1 MWLPRTPGENKAMTD
16 QTPLDP
22 TSAGRYA
29 EGCGP
34 ALRQARER
42 AGLSLQEVG
51 SQLKMPVRVVQA
63 LEEENWQVLGAP
75 VFLRGQLRS
84 YARLLKVD
92 IEPYLERADLQ
103 GVRPVELV
111 SHSHTPRYQ
120 RVLESVARRAVYVVI
135 TAAIAVPVWVATQSH
150 LGQGSQATASL
161 DVVPA
166 PAAPAEQGDVAGKPP
181 AAASTQ
187 AAPYVASLT
196 PLPRNGASGL
206 TLRMTG
212 DSWVQIDAPGG
223 VNLEYGLL
231 KAGEERSFRN
241 GEVGRVVLGNAA
253 AVVVQQAGSTVD
265 LTPYKRANIARFAV
279 SSDGSLAP
287 VAN

>member
-1 MWLPRTPGENKAMTD
+1 MTD
-16 QTPLDP
+16 QTPMDLP
-22 TSAGRYA
+22 SAGRYA
-29 EGCGP
+29 EGCGSL
-34 ALRQARER
+34 LRQAREH

-84 YARLLKVD
+84 YAKLLKVD
-92 IEPYLERADLQ
+92 IDPYLERVDLQ
-103 GVRPVELV
+103 GVRPAELV
-111 SHSHTPRYQ
+111 SRSHTPRYQ

-150 LGQGSQATASL
+150 LKGPSQTTASL

-166 PAAPAEQGDVAGKPP
+166 SADAAGKSAG
-181 AAASTQ
+181 AAKPSSVVASPQ

-196 PLPRNGASGL
+196 PLPRNGTNGL
-206 TLRMTG
+206 SLRMTG

-223 VNLEYGLL
+223 ANLEYGLL
-231 KAGEERSFRN
+231 KAGEERSFRS

-253 AVVVQQAGSTVD
+253 AVEVQQAGSTVD

-287 VAN
+287 VAD

>member
-1 MWLPRTPGENKAMTD
+1 MTE
-16 QTPLDP
+16 QTPRDLP
-22 TSAGRYA
+22 SAGRFA
-29 EGCGP
+29 EGCGS
-34 ALRQARER
+34 ALRQVRER
-42 AGLSLQEVG
+42 AGLTLQEVG

-92 IEPYLERADLQ
+92 IDPYLERADLQ
-103 GVRPVELV
+103 GVRPAELV
-111 SHSHTPRYQ
+111 SRSHTPRYQ

-150 LGQGSQATASL
+150 LKGSSQTTASL
-161 DVVPA
+161 DVVP
-166 PAAPAEQGDVAGKPP
+166 PP
-181 AAASTQ
+181 ATSGAQSADAAGTSTSAGTTQ
-187 AAPYVASLT
+187 AAPYVASLA
-196 PLPRNGASGL
+196 PLPRTAVTNGLS
-206 TLRMTG
+206 LRMKG

-223 VNLEYGLL
+223 ANIEYGLL
-231 KAGEERSFRN
+231 KAGEERSFRK

-253 AVVVQQAGSTVD
+253 AVEVQQAGSTVD
-265 LTPYKRANIARFAV
+265 LTPYQRANIARFAV

-287 VAN
+287 VAD

>member
-92 IEPYLERADLQ
+92 IEPYLERADLR

>member
-1 MWLPRTPGENKAMTD
+1 MTD
-16 QTPLDP
+16 QTQLDLP
-22 TSAGRYA
+22 SAGRFA

-34 ALRQARER
+34 VLRQARER
-42 AGLSLQEVG
+42 AELSLQEVG
-51 SQLKMPVRVVQA
+51 SQLKMPIRIVKA
-63 LEEENWQVLGAP
+63 LEEEDWQVLGAP

-92 IEPYLERADLQ
+92 VEPFLERVDLQ
-103 GVRPVELV
+103 AVRPAELV
-111 SHSHTPRYQ
+111 SRSHTPRYQ

-150 LGQGSQATASL
+150 LGQGSSQATASL
-161 DVVPA
+161 DVVPVPVA
-166 PAAPAEQGDVAGKPP
+166 PTGQNGGVRKPLASAAGQAG
-181 AAASTQ
+181 
-187 AAPYVASLT
+187 PYVASLT
-196 PLPRNGASGL
+196 PLPRNASNGL

-212 DSWVQIDAPGG
+212 DSWVQINAPGG
-223 VNLEYGLL
+223 ASLEYGLL
-231 KAGEERSFRN
+231 KAGEERTFRI

-253 AVVVQQAGSTVD
+253 AVEVQQAGSTVD

-287 VAN
+287 VSD

>member
-1 MWLPRTPGENKAMTD
+1 MTD
-16 QTPLDP
+16 QTPLDLP
-22 TSAGRYA
+22 SAGRYA
-29 EGCGP
+29 EGCGSL
-34 ALRQARER
+34 LRQAREH

-84 YARLLKVD
+84 YAKLLKVD
-92 IEPYLERADLQ
+92 IEPYLERVDLQ
-103 GVRPVELV
+103 GVRPAELV
-111 SHSHTPRYQ
+111 SRSHTPRYQ

-150 LGQGSQATASL
+150 LKGSSQTTASL

-166 PAAPAEQGDVAGKPP
+166 PAVSVESDGEDRPAPSVAG
-181 AAASTQ
+181 AQ

-196 PLPRNGASGL
+196 PLPRNGTNGL
-206 TLRMTG
+206 SLRMTG
-212 DSWVQIDAPGG
+212 DSWVQIHAPDGSSI
-223 VNLEYGLL
+223 EQGLV
-231 KAGEERSFRN
+231 KAGEERSFGN
-241 GEVGRVVLGNAA
+241 GEVGRLVLGNAA
-253 AVVVQQAGSTVD
+253 AVEVQKAGSTVD
-265 LTPYKRANIARFAV
+265 LTPYKRANVARFTV

-287 VAN
+287 VAD

>member
-1 MWLPRTPGENKAMTD
+1 MTD
-16 QTPLDP
+16 QTPMDLP
-22 TSAGRYA
+22 SAGRYA
-29 EGCGP
+29 EGCGSL
-34 ALRQARER
+34 LRQAREH
-42 AGLSLQEVG
+42 AGLTLQEVG

-84 YARLLKVD
+84 YAKLLKVD
-92 IEPYLERADLQ
+92 IDPYLERVDLQ
-103 GVRPVELV
+103 GVRPAELV
-111 SHSHTPRYQ
+111 SRSHTPRYQ

-150 LGQGSQATASL
+150 LKGSSQTTASL

-166 PAAPAEQGDVAGKPP
+166 SAVTTAQSADKPSP
-181 AAASTQ
+181 SVASTQ

-196 PLPRNGASGL
+196 PLPRNATNGL
-206 TLRMTG
+206 SLRMIG

-223 VNLEYGLL
+223 ANLEYGLL
-231 KAGEERSFRN
+231 KAGEERSFRS

-253 AVVVQQAGSTVD
+253 AVEVQQAGSTVD

-279 SSDGSLAP
+279 SSDGSLVP
-287 VAN
+287 VAD

>member
-1 MWLPRTPGENKAMTD
+1 MTD

-22 TSAGRYA
+22 TCAGRYA
-29 EGCGP
+29 EGCGST
-34 ALRQARER
+34 LRQARQH
-42 AGLSLQEVG
+42 AGLSPQEVG

-63 LEEENWQVLGAP
+63 LEDEDWRILGAP
-75 VFLRGQLRS
+75 VFVRGQLRS
-84 YARLLKVD
+84 YARLLKID

-103 GVRPVELV
+103 GVRPAELV

-120 RVLESVARRAVYVVI
+120 RMLESVARRAVYAVI
-135 TAAIAVPVWVATQSH
+135 TAAIAVPVWVATQAH
-150 LGQGSQATASL
+150 LGQGLSQATASL
-161 DVVPA
+161 DVVPV
-166 PAAPAEQGDVAGKPP
+166 PAASVGQNGDAVGTTPP
-181 AAASTQ
+181 EGGGVQ
-187 AAPYVASLT
+187 ADPYVASLA

-206 TLRMTG
+206 SLRTTG
-212 DSWVQIDAPGG
+212 DSWVQIDAPDGA
-223 VNLEYGLL
+223 NLEYGLL
-231 KAGEERSFRN
+231 KAGEERSFRK

-253 AVVVQQAGSTVD
+253 AVEVQQAGSTVD

>member
-1 MWLPRTPGENKAMTD
+1 MTD
-16 QTPLDP
+16 QTPLDLP
-22 TSAGRYA
+22 SAGRYA
-29 EGCGP
+29 EGCGSL
-34 ALRQARER
+34 LRQARER
-42 AGLSLQEVG
+42 AGLTLQEVG

-84 YARLLKVD
+84 YAKLLKVD
-92 IEPYLERADLQ
+92 IEPYLERVDLQ
-103 GVRPVELV
+103 GVRPAELV
-111 SHSHTPRYQ
+111 SRSHTPRYQ

-150 LGQGSQATASL
+150 LKESSQTTASL

-166 PAAPAEQGDVAGKPP
+166 SAVSAGQSAGADKSSPSVAGV
-181 AAASTQ
+181 Q

-196 PLPRNGASGL
+196 PLPRNGGNGL
-206 TLRMTG
+206 SLRMTG

-223 VNLEYGLL
+223 ANLEYGLL
-231 KAGEERSFRN
+231 KAGEERSFRS

-253 AVVVQQAGSTVD
+253 AVEVQQGGSTVD

-287 VAN
+287 VAD

>member
-1 MWLPRTPGENKAMTD
+1 MID
-16 QTPLDP
+16 QTPLDLP
-22 TSAGRYA
+22 SAGRYA

-34 ALRQARER
+34 VLRQARER

-51 SQLKMPVRVVQA
+51 GQLKMPIHVVKA
-63 LEEENWQVLGAP
+63 LEDENWQVLGAP

-103 GVRPVELV
+103 GVRPAELV
-111 SHSHTPRYQ
+111 SRSHTPRYQ

-150 LGQGSQATASL
+150 LGQGSSQATASL
-161 DVVPA
+161 DVVPDGPGTSA
-166 PAAPAEQGDVAGKPP
+166 GQGTGASKPS
-181 AAASTQ
+181 AAAGAQ

-196 PLPRNGASGL
+196 PLPRSGANGL
-206 TLRMTG
+206 TLRMSG
-212 DSWVQIDAPGG
+212 DSWVQINAPDGASL
-223 VNLEYGLL
+223 VYGLL
-231 KAGEERSFRN
+231 KAGEERSFRS

-253 AVVVQQAGSTVD
+253 AVEVQQAGSTVD

-279 SSDGSLAP
+279 SSDGSLVP
-287 VAN
+287 VSD

>member
-1 MWLPRTPGENKAMTD
+1 MTD
-16 QTPLDP
+16 QTPLDLP
-22 TSAGRYA
+22 SAGRYA
-29 EGCGP
+29 EGCGSL
-34 ALRQARER
+34 LRQARER
-42 AGLSLQEVG
+42 AGLTLQEVG
-51 SQLKMPVRVVQA
+51 SQLKMPVRVEQA
-63 LEEENWQVLGAP
+63 QEEENWQVLGAQ

-84 YARLLKVD
+84 YAKLLRVD
-92 IEPYLERADLQ
+92 IEPYLERVDLQ
-103 GVRPVELV
+103 GVRPAELV
-111 SHSHTPRYQ
+111 SRSHTPRYQ

-150 LGQGSQATASL
+150 LKESSQTTASL

-166 PAAPAEQGDVAGKPP
+166 SAVSAGQSAGADKSSPSVAGV
-181 AAASTQ
+181 Q

-196 PLPRNGASGL
+196 PLPRNGGNGL
-206 TLRMTG
+206 SLRMTG

-223 VNLEYGLL
+223 ANLEYGLL
-231 KAGEERSFRN
+231 KAGEERSFRS

-253 AVVVQQAGSTVD
+253 AVEVQQSGSTVD

-287 VAN
+287 VAD

>member
-1 MWLPRTPGENKAMTD
+1 MTD

-84 YARLLKVD
+84 YAKLLKID

-103 GVRPVELV
+103 GVRPAELV

-150 LGQGSQATASL
+150 LGQGSSQATASL

-166 PAAPAEQGDVAGKPP
+166 PAASVDQSAAAAGKAPAVAG
-181 AAASTQ
+181 AQ

-196 PLPRNGASGL
+196 PLPRNGGSGL

-223 VNLEYGLL
+223 VNLEHGLL

-253 AVVVQQAGSTVD
+253 AVEVQQAGSTVD

>member
-1 MWLPRTPGENKAMTD
+1 MTD
-16 QTPLDP
+16 QTPLDLP
-22 TSAGRYA
+22 SAGRYA
-29 EGCGP
+29 EGCGSL
-34 ALRQARER
+34 LRQAREH
-42 AGLSLQEVG
+42 AGLTLQEVG

-84 YARLLKVD
+84 YAKLLKVD
-92 IEPYLERADLQ
+92 IDPYLERVDLQ
-103 GVRPVELV
+103 SVAPAELV
-111 SHSHTPRYQ
+111 SRSHTPHYQ
-120 RVLESVARRAVYVVI
+120 RVLESIARRAVYVVI

-150 LGQGSQATASL
+150 LKGSGQTTASL
-161 DVVPA
+161 DVVPTSA
-166 PAAPAEQGDVAGKPP
+166 VSDGQSAGVEKPSASVAG
-181 AAASTQ
+181 AQ

-196 PLPRNGASGL
+196 PLPRNGTNGL
-206 TLRMTG
+206 SLRMIG

-223 VNLEYGLL
+223 ANLEYGLL
-231 KAGEERSFRN
+231 KAGEERSFRS

-253 AVVVQQAGSTVD
+253 AVEVQQAGSTVD

-287 VAN
+287 VAD

>member
-1 MWLPRTPGENKAMTD
+1 MTD
-16 QTPLDP
+16 QTQPDLP
-22 TSAGRYA
+22 SAGRYA

-34 ALRQARER
+34 VLRQARER

-84 YARLLKVD
+84 YAKLLKVD

-103 GVRPVELV
+103 GVRPADLV
-111 SHSHTPRYQ
+111 SRSHTPRYQ
-120 RVLESVARRAVYVVI
+120 RVMESVARRAVYVVI
-135 TAAIAVPVWVATQSH
+135 TAAIAVPIWVATQSH
-150 LGQGSQATASL
+150 LGQGSSQATASL
-161 DVVPA
+161 DVVPE
-166 PAAPAEQGDVAGKPP
+166 PAASGQSSDLERPSAGTG
-181 AAASTQ
+181 AQ

-196 PLPRNGASGL
+196 PLPRNNANGL
-206 TLRMTG
+206 SLRLTG

-223 VNLEYGLL
+223 ANLEYGLI
-231 KAGEERSFRN
+231 KAGEERSFRA

-253 AVVVQQAGSTVD
+253 AVEVQQAGSRVD

-279 SSDGSLAP
+279 SSDGSLTP
-287 VAN
+287 VSN